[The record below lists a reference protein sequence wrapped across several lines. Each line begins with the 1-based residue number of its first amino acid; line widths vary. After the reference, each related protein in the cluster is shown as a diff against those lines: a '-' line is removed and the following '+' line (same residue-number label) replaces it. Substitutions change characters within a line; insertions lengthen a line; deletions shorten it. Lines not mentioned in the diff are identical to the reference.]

1 MNTGKVIAITLSVIL
16 IVFLVGAYGFLAS
29 RGLSARKKP
38 SNFEYSIANTALGVS
53 IPSEAKKQKNPLNT
67 TQDDLVEAKKHYQE
81 HCAVCHAK
89 DGSGQTDTSASMS
102 PEVPDLRANH
112 IPVVV
117 VNTAKSGFV
126 GRVSIHHCEP
136 KGLNYKIGLYA
147 LASHAREL

>member
-1 MNTGKVIAITLSVIL
+1 MVFSLREDLALARSLATSNTRLRIPPW
-16 IVFLVGAYGFLAS
+16 
-29 RGLSARKKP
+29 GL
-38 SNFEYSIANTALGVS
+38 S